1 MQVVKTA
8 RYTEST
14 IDEHSAVAA
23 VTVKKIRVVGFVA
36 YTKEAVAFTFQSAE
50 GVSATSLFGPIETSD
65 KQFIVVNP
73 EQGYLFETV
82 AGEALFINQETA
94 KVLELII
101 NYVEV

>member
-1 MQVVKTA
+1 MIVTKTA

-23 VTVKKIRVVGFVA
+23 VTGKKIRVVGFVG
-36 YTKEAVAFTFQSAE
+36 YTKETVAFTFQSAE
-50 GVSATSLFGPIETSD
+50 GVGATALFGPVETSE
-65 KQFIVVNP
+65 KQLIVVNP

-94 KVLELII
+94 KALELII